1 MTRNQ
6 PSDLTA
12 RLVGVSDTGLL
23 RLVEGAGWWLIPA
36 RQMAAIHVTSR
47 RPSRPSRPSRASWW
61 HAGLA
66 GRTAAPGSRRSA
78 GPTIELRPSGQGRC
92 SADLQRPSV
101 FLLSH
106 LVSAPTDVAEDPF
119 LADVACLCNL
129 IVLPGVAC
137 LCNLIVLAGV
147 VQL

>member
-1 MTRNQ
+1 MPAWRAE
-6 PSDLTA
+6 PLHRALVDLLA
-12 RLVGVSDTGLL
+12 
-23 RLVEGAGWWLIPA
+23 
-36 RQMAAIHVTSR
+36 
-47 RPSRPSRPSRASWW
+47 RPSSSDP
-61 HAGLA
+61 
-66 GRTAAPGSRRSA
+66 
-78 GPTIELRPSGQGRC
+78 GQGRC

-137 LCNLIVLAGV
+137 LCTLIVLAGG